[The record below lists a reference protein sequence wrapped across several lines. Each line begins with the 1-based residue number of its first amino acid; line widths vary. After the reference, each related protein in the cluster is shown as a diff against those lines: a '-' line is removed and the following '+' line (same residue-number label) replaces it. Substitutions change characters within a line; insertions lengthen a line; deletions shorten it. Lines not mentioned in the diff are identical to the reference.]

1 MQNNLKLDIR
11 ITEDQQIFIKDFL
24 EYYDNQKL
32 RDYRQYEKLE
42 RNKDI
47 FLKLL
52 LKEKTNRE
60 LADEYNLSITT
71 IRQVFKVILYQ
82 LNFYKRQRF
91 FNYDNNDYISN
102 KFNIT
107 SKFNITPRYTKEVD
121 LDTGREIT
129 L

>member
-60 LADEYNLSITT
+60 LADEYNLSITR
-71 IRQVFKVILYQ
+71 IREVFKVILYQ

-107 SKFNITPRYTKEVD
+107 SRYTEEVS
-121 LDTGREIT
+121 TEREIK
-129 L
+129 LIN

>member
-107 SKFNITPRYTKEVD
+107 SRYTEEVS
-121 LDTGREIT
+121 TEREIT

>member
-60 LADEYNLSITT
+60 LADEYNLSITR
-71 IRQVFKVILYQ
+71 IREVFKVILYQ

-107 SKFNITPRYTKEVD
+107 PRYTKEVD

>member
-60 LADEYNLSITT
+60 LADEYNLSITR
-71 IRQVFKVILYQ
+71 IREVFKVILYQ

>member
-107 SKFNITPRYTKEVD
+107 SRYTKEVD